1 MTMISFRVDDGDV
14 AEIDRWVRRLRID
27 RSELLRDALR
37 RHLAELA
44 ADQDAHAYAEQP
56 VTNEEKVIAEIA
68 DWGVAE
74 DWTDW
79 ADAAR

>member
-1 MTMISFRVDDGDV
+1 MTMISFRVDDADA
-14 AEIDRWVRRLRID
+14 AEIEQWARRLDID

-44 ADQDAHAYAEQP
+44 ADQDVRAYAEKP
-56 VTNEEKVIAEIA
+56 VTDEEKALAQIA
-68 DWGVAE
+68 DWGPAE
-74 DWTDW
+74 DWADW

>member
-1 MTMISFRVDDGDV
+1 MTMVSFRADDDDVDRAD
-14 AEIDRWVRRLRID
+14 AWARELHID

-37 RHLAELA
+37 RHLAALA

-56 VTNEEKVIAEIA
+56 LTDDEKAFAEIA
-68 DWGVAE
+68 DWGPAD
-74 DWTDW
+74 DWSDW

>member
-1 MTMISFRVDDGDV
+1 MTMLSFRVDELDAAAVD
-14 AEIDRWVRRLRID
+14 AWAQRLHIG
-27 RSELLRDALR
+27 RSELLRDALH

-44 ADQDAHAYAEQP
+44 ADRDARAYAEQP
-56 VTNEEKVIAEIA
+56 MTTDETAFADVA
-68 DWGVAE
+68 DWGPAE